1 MPIFLGLTLTNG
13 AVNKPAQ
20 PSSLE
25 LPSWTLFFRSRWH
38 FLMVQHDLRPWG
50 LSLILRTTKKP
61 VAPDEPAPII
71 IPVHSYGQLWAR
83 CPKLRPVR
91 ISCLS
96 PYGKWAWLQI
106 PRCGI
111 HANRNRNK
119 WDLWEGAMKCANI
132 ALFFVIASLFL
143 LLAPHRAV
151 TAPPGTTVELTV
163 PSLPGGGWGDPQGW
177 IRSILAGIEGVLKYD
192 LNAAS
197 STVTVTFHDK
207 KTSVEKIIEKL
218 SKAGYPVSG
227 EPHWVR

>member
-50 LSLILRTTKKP
+50 LSLILRTKKKP
-61 VAPDEPAPII
+61 VAPDEPAPIA

-119 WDLWEGAMKCANI
+119 WDLWEGAMKCGNI

-143 LLAPHRAV
+143 LLV
-151 TAPPGTTVELTV
+151 PPSCCDGGSWNDSRINGPKFSWWRLRWPTRLDKVY
-163 PSLPGGGWGDPQGW
+163 PSRYRGGIE
-177 IRSILAGIEGVLKYD
+177 IRSKRCI
-192 LNAAS
+192 
-197 STVTVTFHDK
+197 FHGNCN
-207 KTSVEKIIEKL
+207 L
-218 SKAGYPVSG
+218 S
-227 EPHWVR
+227 R